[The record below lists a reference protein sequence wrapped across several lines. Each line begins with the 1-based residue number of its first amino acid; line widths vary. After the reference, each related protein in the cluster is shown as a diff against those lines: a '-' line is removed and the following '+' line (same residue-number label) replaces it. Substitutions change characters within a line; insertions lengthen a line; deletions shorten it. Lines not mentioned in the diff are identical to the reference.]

1 MNYTCNICNKSYK
14 LKHNFDNHVN
24 LCKFL
29 SKSEK
34 EIENEGD
41 LRSEKIPNLFEMFQI
56 VKHMSKKINKL
67 EDTIKYLKS
76 RDNKQIDV
84 LTYLNEHRKQF
95 PSITFHQWLE
105 NDIIML
111 LPNYL
116 EKVFQDNII
125 IAVSKLFEDYSLTSK
140 DIILPIYI
148 YQKKNTQNVY
158 IYENGKW
165 KEIQNY
171 ILDEYIKFICNEFV
185 KVFIS
190 NWYEKNK
197 LLIQEHERYKDLFG
211 EYYKKMLGG
220 NYKEEKINLQIR
232 NCIKKCFKSSEKVIN
247 HEHN

>member
-165 KEIQNY
+165 KEIQNS
-171 ILDEYIKFICNEFV
+171 ILDEYSCISFRSLISKLVNEILSKFKFLYSIIGSF
-185 KVFIS
+185 
-190 NWYEKNK
+190 
-197 LLIQEHERYKDLFG
+197 
-211 EYYKKMLGG
+211 
-220 NYKEEKINLQIR
+220 
-232 NCIKKCFKSSEKVIN
+232 
-247 HEHN
+247 